1 MCKTLDLKVNQFGL
15 SKEKKKFESLPF
27 ITKSNKPKS
36 NQTYKLR
43 LKFKKKR
50 LKLKFLVSFCL
61 IALINK
67 THLCM
72 S

>member
-1 MCKTLDLKVNQFGL
+1 MNQFGL
-15 SKEKKKFESLPF
+15 SKEKKQKFESLPF

-43 LKFKKKR
+43 LKLKKK
-50 LKLKFLVSFCL
+50 KVKKKNLVSICL